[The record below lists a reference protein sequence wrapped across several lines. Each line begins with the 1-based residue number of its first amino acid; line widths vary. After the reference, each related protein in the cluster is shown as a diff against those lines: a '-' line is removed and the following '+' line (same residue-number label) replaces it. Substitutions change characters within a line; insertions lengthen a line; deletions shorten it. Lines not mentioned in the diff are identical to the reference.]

1 MAKIIV
7 YISIDRNLGFNETKY
22 DNKMNSPKWWQWN
35 NMHFECRKST
45 RRGIITSIRL
55 CVCVC
60 WQLYMELGSVS
71 DRLLAALQGEL
82 RPVCLSLLGSSR
94 FRGRPRETGVLCTG
108 RYIGMEKEDVVD
120 VDYS

>member
-1 MAKIIV
+1 MMAVKQYAFRMQEIDASWHH
-7 YISIDRNLGFNETKY
+7 YINTF
-22 DNKMNSPKWWQWN
+22 
-35 NMHFECRKST
+35 
-45 RRGIITSIRL
+45 
-55 CVCVC
+55 VCVC